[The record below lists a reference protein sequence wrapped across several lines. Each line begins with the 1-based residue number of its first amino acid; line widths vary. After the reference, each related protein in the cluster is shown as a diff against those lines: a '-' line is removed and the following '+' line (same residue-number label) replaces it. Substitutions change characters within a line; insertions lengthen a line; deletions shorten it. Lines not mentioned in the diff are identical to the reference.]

1 MLTNE
6 LPVKPTPV
14 TTPTPQ
20 KKGSLGLIVV
30 LMVAGLCFA
39 GIVWLVKFRQAQ
51 HMASASSRNRGDF
64 ATPVIQ
70 ATVVRKDIPIYLD
83 GLGTVQAYNTVTI
96 KSRVDGQLVKVAF
109 SEGQDVHTG
118 DLLAQI
124 DPMPYK
130 TALEQAQARKEQDQA
145 QLANARVDLKRDT
158 DLLKDKI
165 VTDQAMATQQAM
177 VDGLVASVA
186 ADQAGID
193 SAKVQ
198 LDYATITSP
207 LDGRCGIRQVDQG
220 NIIHATDTNGLVVI
234 TQLRPIFVVF
244 TLPEQYAT
252 KLAKKLSQGPLVV
265 LALDRD
271 NKTVLGTGKV
281 VVIDN
286 QIDTTTGTI
295 KLKAAFSNED
305 LSLWPGQFANARI
318 LMDTRENGLVVPA
331 SVIQR
336 GPDNEFAFVINDD
349 MTVKVQTVKV
359 AQIEDGMALIE
370 DGLSEGE
377 RVVADGQYKLQAGS
391 KVKLDKP
398 DSSSGGTGGGAGRK
412 GAKKP
417 DNPSP

>member
-6 LPVKPTPV
+6 PIVKPAPPATAA
-14 TTPTPQ
+14 PQ
-20 KKGSLGLIVV
+20 PKSSVGLIIV
-30 LMVAGLCFA
+30 LVLAALCFG

-51 HMASASSRNRGDF
+51 HTATTNFRNHGDL
-64 ATPVIQ
+64 ATPVIP
-70 ATVVRKDIPIYLD
+70 ATVARKDIPIYLD

-96 KSRVDGQLVKVAF
+96 KSRVDGQLIKVTF

-130 TALEQAQARKEQDQA
+130 TALEQAQAKKQQDAA
-145 QLANARVDLKRDT
+145 QLANARLDLKRDA

-177 VDGLVASVA
+177 VDGLAASVA

-198 LDYATITSP
+198 LDYATILSP

-252 KLAKKLSQGPLVV
+252 KLAKKLSQGPLMV

-286 QIDTTTGTI
+286 EIDPTTGTI
-295 KLKAAFSNED
+295 KLKAAFPNED
-305 LSLWPGQFANARI
+305 LSLWPGQFANARV
-318 LMDTRENGLVVPA
+318 LMETRENGLVVPA

-349 MTVKVQTVKV
+349 MTVKIQNVKV
-359 AQIEDGMALIE
+359 AQIEDGMALIDE
-370 DGLSEGE
+370 GLTEGQ

-391 KVKLDKP
+391 KVKTDKP
-398 DSSSGGTGGGAGRK
+398 GTGGGEGRK
-412 GAKKP
+412 GVKKP
-417 DNPSP
+417 DSPSP